1 MAVGSV
7 VSQKRRVLDYFFRT
21 FLPDKARPEPLK
33 VLGLQLLVLP
43 LLAATFDKPNEHNNE
58 VHTPQTNNK
67 HITLSLAYSS
77 LAPFAYPVLL
87 HVVLCLSVFAIRW

>member
-58 VHTPQTNNK
+58 VHTPHPRQAHHTSP
-67 HITLSLAYSS
+67 L
-77 LAPFAYPVLL
+77 PVLL
-87 HVVLCLSVFAIRW
+87 